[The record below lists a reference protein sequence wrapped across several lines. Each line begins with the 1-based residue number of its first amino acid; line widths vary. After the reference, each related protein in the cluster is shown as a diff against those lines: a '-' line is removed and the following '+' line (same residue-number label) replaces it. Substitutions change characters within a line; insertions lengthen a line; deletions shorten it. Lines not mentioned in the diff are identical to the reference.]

1 MTHRALLEVL
11 LSEIIIIQFKDFN
24 FIAPVHVFATWS
36 QSVAINIIYICIYM
50 FVYTSNPRS
59 KIPLQCPFYI
69 YTHKMGIQIVFS
81 NPTQANF
88 ISQWWIFYVSV
99 IPLHSCFYLKKISI
113 KINVATANEVSRQN
127 ETWH

>member
-59 KIPLQCPFYI
+59 KIPLQCLVLAHVYVFATQSQSLSVYK
-69 YTHKMGIQIVFS
+69 YT
-81 NPTQANF
+81 
-88 ISQWWIFYVSV
+88 
-99 IPLHSCFYLKKISI
+99 
-113 KINVATANEVSRQN
+113 
-127 ETWH
+127 